1 MTRPEADDLFREYAR
16 SRDHAVM
23 ARLVEEN
30 LPLSQAVA
38 RKFQGQGVEKDDLEQ
53 VAAMAL
59 MQAIERFDPGRG
71 LQFSTFAL
79 PTIAGSVRN
88 YLRDRGGTIRLTR
101 SLREQLTKLRRVSDE
116 LTRKLQREPSMREL
130 AEAMEL
136 PPEEL
141 LTLLDARRAAQT
153 VSLDAETSDD
163 AEAPR
168 LETFLGRLDEGYEQV
183 EQAQWLNWVYGQV
196 TPMEKLLLQKRFE
209 ERLGQR
215 ETARALGVSQ
225 MQVSRMERA
234 PADATAGEND
244 DGSAVIPRHGDR
256 GKENA
261 SIMNDQNQR
270 VYMGNDDAGNPI
282 YGEYV
287 GSDAVGN
294 PIFGVFQG
302 YDAYKQPV
310 FSGICGQDE
319 QGRPIWDTMGFNE
332 QGQLV
337 YGIPA
342 VYDVNGN
349 PLPQPAE
356 QTPGRFHRSGQRAR
370 QGAPK
375 AAYHPLDGDDY
386 ARRYRPDRVV
396 LLRAVCPAGGALR
409 RD

>member
-59 MQAIERFDPGRG
+59 MQAIERFNPERG

-88 YLRDRGGTIRLTR
+88 YLRDRGSTIRLTR

-116 LTRKLQREPSMREL
+116 LTSKLQREPSMREL

-141 LTLLDARRAAQT
+141 LTLLDAHRSAQT

-196 TPMEKLLLQKRFE
+196 TPTEKLLLQKRFE

-225 MQVSRMERA
+225 MQVSRMERRLLTRLREKMT
-234 PADATAGEND
+234 TA
-244 DGSAVIPRHGDR
+244 V
-256 GKENA
+256 
-261 SIMNDQNQR
+261 Q
-270 VYMGNDDAGNPI
+270 
-282 YGEYV
+282 
-287 GSDAVGN
+287 
-294 PIFGVFQG
+294 
-302 YDAYKQPV
+302 
-310 FSGICGQDE
+310 
-319 QGRPIWDTMGFNE
+319 
-332 QGQLV
+332 
-337 YGIPA
+337 
-342 VYDVNGN
+342 
-349 PLPQPAE
+349 
-356 QTPGRFHRSGQRAR
+356 
-370 QGAPK
+370 
-375 AAYHPLDGDDY
+375 
-386 ARRYRPDRVV
+386 
-396 LLRAVCPAGGALR
+396 
-409 RD
+409 

>member
-1 MTRPEADDLFREYAR
+1 M
-16 SRDHAVM
+16 
-23 ARLVEEN
+23 
-30 LPLSQAVA
+30 
-38 RKFQGQGVEKDDLEQ
+38 EKDDLEQ

-59 MQAIERFDPGRG
+59 MQAIERFDPERG

-88 YLRDRGGTIRLTR
+88 YLRDRGSTIRLTR

-196 TPMEKLLLQKRFE
+196 TPTEKLLLQKRFE

-225 MQVSRMERA
+225 MQVSRMERRLLTRLREKM
-234 PADATAGEND
+234 TA
-244 DGSAVIPRHGDR
+244 AV
-256 GKENA
+256 
-261 SIMNDQNQR
+261 Q
-270 VYMGNDDAGNPI
+270 
-282 YGEYV
+282 
-287 GSDAVGN
+287 
-294 PIFGVFQG
+294 
-302 YDAYKQPV
+302 
-310 FSGICGQDE
+310 
-319 QGRPIWDTMGFNE
+319 
-332 QGQLV
+332 
-337 YGIPA
+337 
-342 VYDVNGN
+342 
-349 PLPQPAE
+349 
-356 QTPGRFHRSGQRAR
+356 
-370 QGAPK
+370 
-375 AAYHPLDGDDY
+375 
-386 ARRYRPDRVV
+386 
-396 LLRAVCPAGGALR
+396 
-409 RD
+409 

>member
-59 MQAIERFDPGRG
+59 MQAIERFDPERG

-88 YLRDRGGTIRLTR
+88 YLRDRGSTIRLTR

-168 LETFLGRLDEGYEQV
+168 LDEGYEQV

-196 TPMEKLLLQKRFE
+196 TPTEKLLLQKRFE

-225 MQVSRMERA
+225 MQVSRMERRLLTRLREKM
-234 PADATAGEND
+234 TA
-244 DGSAVIPRHGDR
+244 AV
-256 GKENA
+256 
-261 SIMNDQNQR
+261 Q
-270 VYMGNDDAGNPI
+270 
-282 YGEYV
+282 
-287 GSDAVGN
+287 
-294 PIFGVFQG
+294 
-302 YDAYKQPV
+302 
-310 FSGICGQDE
+310 
-319 QGRPIWDTMGFNE
+319 
-332 QGQLV
+332 
-337 YGIPA
+337 
-342 VYDVNGN
+342 
-349 PLPQPAE
+349 
-356 QTPGRFHRSGQRAR
+356 
-370 QGAPK
+370 
-375 AAYHPLDGDDY
+375 
-386 ARRYRPDRVV
+386 
-396 LLRAVCPAGGALR
+396 
-409 RD
+409 

>member
-30 LPLSQAVA
+30 LSLSQAVA
-38 RKFQGQGVEKDDLEQ
+38 RKFQGRGVEKDDLEQ

-59 MQAIERFDPGRG
+59 MQAIERFDPERG

-88 YLRDRGGTIRLTR
+88 YLRDRGSTIRLTR

-225 MQVSRMERA
+225 MQVSRMERRLLTRLREKMT
-234 PADATAGEND
+234 TA
-244 DGSAVIPRHGDR
+244 V
-256 GKENA
+256 
-261 SIMNDQNQR
+261 Q
-270 VYMGNDDAGNPI
+270 
-282 YGEYV
+282 
-287 GSDAVGN
+287 
-294 PIFGVFQG
+294 
-302 YDAYKQPV
+302 
-310 FSGICGQDE
+310 
-319 QGRPIWDTMGFNE
+319 
-332 QGQLV
+332 
-337 YGIPA
+337 
-342 VYDVNGN
+342 
-349 PLPQPAE
+349 
-356 QTPGRFHRSGQRAR
+356 
-370 QGAPK
+370 
-375 AAYHPLDGDDY
+375 
-386 ARRYRPDRVV
+386 
-396 LLRAVCPAGGALR
+396 
-409 RD
+409 

>member
-1 MTRPEADDLFREYAR
+1 MPLRGRNGDHPRRFADPRQRRGDDPLRRLRAVHYAAAAQGDCAAEKAMTRPEADDLFREYAR

-59 MQAIERFDPGRG
+59 MQAIERFDPERG

-88 YLRDRGGTIRLTR
+88 YLRDRGSTIRLTR

-196 TPMEKLLLQKRFE
+196 TPTEKLLLQKRFE

-225 MQVSRMERA
+225 MQVSRMERRLLTRLREKM
-234 PADATAGEND
+234 TA
-244 DGSAVIPRHGDR
+244 AV
-256 GKENA
+256 
-261 SIMNDQNQR
+261 Q
-270 VYMGNDDAGNPI
+270 
-282 YGEYV
+282 
-287 GSDAVGN
+287 
-294 PIFGVFQG
+294 
-302 YDAYKQPV
+302 
-310 FSGICGQDE
+310 
-319 QGRPIWDTMGFNE
+319 
-332 QGQLV
+332 
-337 YGIPA
+337 
-342 VYDVNGN
+342 
-349 PLPQPAE
+349 
-356 QTPGRFHRSGQRAR
+356 
-370 QGAPK
+370 
-375 AAYHPLDGDDY
+375 
-386 ARRYRPDRVV
+386 
-396 LLRAVCPAGGALR
+396 
-409 RD
+409 

>member
-59 MQAIERFDPGRG
+59 MQAIERFDPERG

-88 YLRDRGGTIRLTR
+88 YLRDRGSTIRLTR

-136 PPEEL
+136 PPE
-141 LTLLDARRAAQT
+141 
-153 VSLDAETSDD
+153 TSDD

-196 TPMEKLLLQKRFE
+196 TPTEKLLLQKRFE

-225 MQVSRMERA
+225 MQVSRMERRLLTRLREKM
-234 PADATAGEND
+234 TA
-244 DGSAVIPRHGDR
+244 AV
-256 GKENA
+256 
-261 SIMNDQNQR
+261 Q
-270 VYMGNDDAGNPI
+270 
-282 YGEYV
+282 
-287 GSDAVGN
+287 
-294 PIFGVFQG
+294 
-302 YDAYKQPV
+302 
-310 FSGICGQDE
+310 
-319 QGRPIWDTMGFNE
+319 
-332 QGQLV
+332 
-337 YGIPA
+337 
-342 VYDVNGN
+342 
-349 PLPQPAE
+349 
-356 QTPGRFHRSGQRAR
+356 
-370 QGAPK
+370 
-375 AAYHPLDGDDY
+375 
-386 ARRYRPDRVV
+386 
-396 LLRAVCPAGGALR
+396 
-409 RD
+409 

>member
-38 RKFQGQGVEKDDLEQ
+38 RKFRGRGVEKDDLEQ

-59 MQAIERFDPGRG
+59 MQAIERFDPERG

-88 YLRDRGGTIRLTR
+88 YLRDRGSTIRLTR

-196 TPMEKLLLQKRFE
+196 TPTEKLLLQKRFE

-225 MQVSRMERA
+225 MQVSRMERRLLTRLREKM
-234 PADATAGEND
+234 TA
-244 DGSAVIPRHGDR
+244 AV
-256 GKENA
+256 
-261 SIMNDQNQR
+261 Q
-270 VYMGNDDAGNPI
+270 
-282 YGEYV
+282 
-287 GSDAVGN
+287 
-294 PIFGVFQG
+294 
-302 YDAYKQPV
+302 
-310 FSGICGQDE
+310 
-319 QGRPIWDTMGFNE
+319 
-332 QGQLV
+332 
-337 YGIPA
+337 
-342 VYDVNGN
+342 
-349 PLPQPAE
+349 
-356 QTPGRFHRSGQRAR
+356 
-370 QGAPK
+370 
-375 AAYHPLDGDDY
+375 
-386 ARRYRPDRVV
+386 
-396 LLRAVCPAGGALR
+396 
-409 RD
+409 

>member
-1 MTRPEADDLFREYAR
+1 MTRPEADDLFRAYAR

-30 LPLSQAVA
+30 LSLSQAVA

-59 MQAIERFDPGRG
+59 MQAIERFDPERG

-88 YLRDRGGTIRLTR
+88 YLRDRGSTIRLTR

-141 LTLLDARRAAQT
+141 LTLLDARRSAQT

-196 TPMEKLLLQKRFE
+196 TPTEKLLLQKRFE

-225 MQVSRMERA
+225 MQVSRMERRLLTRLREKM
-234 PADATAGEND
+234 TA
-244 DGSAVIPRHGDR
+244 AV
-256 GKENA
+256 
-261 SIMNDQNQR
+261 Q
-270 VYMGNDDAGNPI
+270 
-282 YGEYV
+282 
-287 GSDAVGN
+287 
-294 PIFGVFQG
+294 
-302 YDAYKQPV
+302 
-310 FSGICGQDE
+310 
-319 QGRPIWDTMGFNE
+319 
-332 QGQLV
+332 
-337 YGIPA
+337 
-342 VYDVNGN
+342 
-349 PLPQPAE
+349 
-356 QTPGRFHRSGQRAR
+356 
-370 QGAPK
+370 
-375 AAYHPLDGDDY
+375 
-386 ARRYRPDRVV
+386 
-396 LLRAVCPAGGALR
+396 
-409 RD
+409 

>member
-38 RKFQGQGVEKDDLEQ
+38 RKCQGQGVEKDDLEQ

-59 MQAIERFDPGRG
+59 MQAIERFDPERG

-88 YLRDRGGTIRLTR
+88 YLRDRGSTIRLTR

-141 LTLLDARRAAQT
+141 LTLLDARRSAQT

-225 MQVSRMERA
+225 MQVSRMERRLLTRLREKMT
-234 PADATAGEND
+234 TA
-244 DGSAVIPRHGDR
+244 V
-256 GKENA
+256 
-261 SIMNDQNQR
+261 Q
-270 VYMGNDDAGNPI
+270 
-282 YGEYV
+282 
-287 GSDAVGN
+287 
-294 PIFGVFQG
+294 
-302 YDAYKQPV
+302 
-310 FSGICGQDE
+310 
-319 QGRPIWDTMGFNE
+319 
-332 QGQLV
+332 
-337 YGIPA
+337 
-342 VYDVNGN
+342 
-349 PLPQPAE
+349 
-356 QTPGRFHRSGQRAR
+356 
-370 QGAPK
+370 
-375 AAYHPLDGDDY
+375 
-386 ARRYRPDRVV
+386 
-396 LLRAVCPAGGALR
+396 
-409 RD
+409 